1 MAKKKTEE
9 KEIRHAGDP
18 NAMGLR
24 GAVVEQPI
32 TATLDENYM
41 PYAMSVIVSR
51 AIPEIDGFKP
61 SHRKLLYTM
70 YKMGLLTGAR
80 TKSANIVGQTM
91 RLNPHGDAAIYDTMV
106 RLSKG
111 YGALLTPFVDSKGNF
126 GKVYSRGMACAASRY
141 TAKHHIFLPYDF
153 IRKDTQSWY
162 YPIEISAKLLH
173 FITTG
178 NKDQTTDMFAL
189 IHRENVEERSL
200 PLPLLNMLLSDLKN
214 TLFKARFQVLPPQ
227 SEEMA
232 AKLKKLDERLYSP
245 APTFAQLEDDA
256 LCLCEFFVKVSSPST
271 PIPDVERYLQEN
283 YTDPSLCLSKVGD
296 RFNIS
301 DTYLSHM
308 FKEKTGQN
316 FSVYLERLRMN
327 EAARRLTSGDCS
339 LTVLYADLGYTN
351 PTSFRRAFKKYYGMT
366 PSEMRDQ
373 PRKQEEKSE

>member
-1 MAKKKTEE
+1 M
-9 KEIRHAGDP
+9 
-18 NAMGLR
+18 
-24 GAVVEQPI
+24 
-32 TATLDENYM
+32 
-41 PYAMSVIVSR
+41 
-51 AIPEIDGFKP
+51 
-61 SHRKLLYTM
+61 
-70 YKMGLLTGAR
+70 
-80 TKSANIVGQTM
+80 
-91 RLNPHGDAAIYDTMV
+91 
-106 RLSKG
+106 
-111 YGALLTPFVDSKGNF
+111 
-126 GKVYSRGMACAASRY
+126 
-141 TAKHHIFLPYDF
+141 
-153 IRKDTQSWY
+153 
-162 YPIEISAKLLH
+162 
-173 FITTG
+173 
-178 NKDQTTDMFAL
+178 
-189 IHRENVEERSL
+189 
-200 PLPLLNMLLSDLKN
+200 
-214 TLFKARFQVLPPQ
+214 LPPQ

-327 EAARRLTSGDCS
+327 EAARRLTSGDCN

-373 PRKQEEKSE
+373 PRRQEEKSE

>member
-1 MAKKKTEE
+1 MEE
-9 KEIRHAGDP
+9 ALPFLSCAQHAHAAPRDHNLLVGFKCPYRHTAI
-18 NAMGLR
+18 R
-24 GAVVEQPI
+24 GADTALIPASVAPGVQPRVHKAQPVGYALPERSVVEADAAGEANGVQSAQI
-32 TATLDENYM
+32 
-41 PYAMSVIVSR
+41 SGI
-51 AIPEIDGFKP
+51 
-61 SHRKLLYTM
+61 H
-70 YKMGLLTGAR
+70 
-80 TKSANIVGQTM
+80 ANI
-91 RLNPHGDAAIYDTMV
+91 A
-106 RLSKG
+106 
-111 YGALLTPFVDSKGNF
+111 
-126 GKVYSRGMACAASRY
+126 
-141 TAKHHIFLPYDF
+141 YDF

-327 EAARRLTSGDCS
+327 EAARRLTSGDCN

-373 PRKQEEKSE
+373 PRRQEEKSE